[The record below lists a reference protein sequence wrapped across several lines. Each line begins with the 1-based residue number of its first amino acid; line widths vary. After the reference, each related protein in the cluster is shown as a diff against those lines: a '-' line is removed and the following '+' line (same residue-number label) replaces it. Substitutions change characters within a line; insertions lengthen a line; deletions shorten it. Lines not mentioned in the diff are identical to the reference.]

1 MPGMTPIRARDMAA
15 ILSTEWTIN
24 HFKSSTVQ
32 LEPQLLQNEAQ
43 ELLHHPRLSWS
54 FSHSSLLFPQIPKCD
69 FWAGAFTPTQ

>member
-43 ELLHHPRLSWS
+43 E
-54 FSHSSLLFPQIPKCD
+54 
-69 FWAGAFTPTQ
+69 